1 MRKRKRNNWLALQV
15 QLFRQ
20 GGGKVAEVA
29 EQFGCSTRNT
39 FKLSRRKFP
48 RIVLVVLCRVLNVNV
63 PKGSGGSVH
72 QKHPGTG
79 TKETLRTVSLDE
91 GPRDVAT
98 AKGTKLTG
106 SDCRF
111 ATYFGHIGPLNGSE
125 LQKFTSPAQSTKKG
139 TQLYI

>member
-1 MRKRKRNNWLALQV
+1 MAAMRKRNRNNWLALQV

-29 EQFGCSTRNT
+29 EQFGCSTRNI

-79 TKETLRTVSLDE
+79 IKETLRTVSLDE
-91 GPRDVAT
+91 GAGVARPAVRCSDRERDEIDRIGLQICDLLRAHWAT
-98 AKGTKLTG
+98 
-106 SDCRF
+106 
-111 ATYFGHIGPLNGSE
+111 
-125 LQKFTSPAQSTKKG
+125 
-139 TQLYI
+139 